1 MGELD
6 VRQEVTERVAT
17 ERVAESVRR
26 ALKLVGPAE
35 GGAERIWTEEPEE
48 EPVTSG

>member
-6 VRQEVTERVAT
+6 VRTDLTQRDAT

-35 GGAERIWTEEPEE
+35 GGGERVFTEEPEE
-48 EPVTSG
+48 EPAASR